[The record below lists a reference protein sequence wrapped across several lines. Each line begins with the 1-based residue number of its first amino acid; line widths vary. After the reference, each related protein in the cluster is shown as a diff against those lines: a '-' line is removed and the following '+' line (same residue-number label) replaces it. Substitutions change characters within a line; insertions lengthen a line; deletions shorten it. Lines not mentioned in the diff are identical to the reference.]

1 MPSGANSHLSSLSR
15 LTAPR
20 FLTFLSATMTITT
33 KAFDLS
39 RANTGFYLTA
49 MDAQTLF
56 SICKV
61 ERVSDNPEIGFQ
73 RQLDSSRAKRIAK
86 YLEERVIPGAIIVSA
101 QANTTL
107 IFDRQ
112 TGTLELG
119 DTPGSFLVIDGQHRL
134 YGAKLGA
141 DAGKENVIFPVC
153 ILAGLSLTDEV
164 QYFIDV
170 NSTAKGVPK
179 TLRIELTKFLVH
191 QDSVED
197 IRLRLFK
204 DLSIEPDSPLCGKLS
219 AEQKGPG
226 YLSHVPFE
234 LALNKLLGGDRLK
247 DLDYDQKKSLIKN
260 YLTGV
265 YKNLLDEAIP
275 QKLTQSAFF
284 QAIFK
289 VFDRACETAL
299 LTRGNYKAET
309 FEYVFEALHRIN
321 FELHTG
327 TNDESI
333 VTLEKDLIDKLD
345 MDKKAKIPA
354 DLF

>member
-1 MPSGANSHLSSLSR
+1 
-15 LTAPR
+15 
-20 FLTFLSATMTITT
+20 MTITT
-33 KAFDLS
+33 LAFDLS

-49 MDAQTLF
+49 MDANTLF

-61 ERVSDNPEIGFQ
+61 ERVSDNSAAGFQ
-73 RQLDSSRAKRIAK
+73 RQLDTSRARRISK
-86 YLEERVIPGAIIVSA
+86 YLEDRVIPGAIIISA
-101 QANTTL
+101 QDKTIL
-107 IFDRQ
+107 KFDPQ
-112 TGTLELG
+112 TGSLELG
-119 DTPGSFLVIDGQHRL
+119 NDEGSFLVIDGQHRL

-141 DAGKENVIFPVC
+141 DAGGPNVQFPVC
-153 ILAGLSLTDEV
+153 ILSGLTLTDEV
-164 QYFIDV
+164 QYFIDI

-179 TLRIELTKFLVH
+179 TLRIELTKFLVE
-191 QDSVED
+191 QDSIED

-204 DLSIEPDSPLCGKLS
+204 DLNVESDSPLCGKLS

-234 LALNKLLGGDRLK
+234 AALNKILGGDRLK
-247 DLDYDQKKSLIKN
+247 DLEYDQKKSLMKN

-265 YKNLLDEAIP
+265 YNNLLDEALP

-284 QAIFK
+284 QAIFR

-333 VTLEKDLIDKLD
+333 STLEKDLIDKLD
-345 MDKKAKIPA
+345 MDKKSKIPS

>member
-1 MPSGANSHLSSLSR
+1 
-15 LTAPR
+15 
-20 FLTFLSATMTITT
+20 MTIKTY
-33 KAFDLS
+33 AFDLS
-39 RANTGFYLTA
+39 RANTSFYLTA
-49 MDAQTLF
+49 MDSKKLF

-61 ERVSDNPEIGFQ
+61 ERVSENPAVGFQ

-86 YLEERVIPGAIIVSA
+86 YLEDRVIPGAIIISA
-101 QANTTL
+101 QEGTTL
-107 IFDRQ
+107 QFDSN
-112 TGTLELG
+112 TNILEFG
-119 DTPGSFLVIDGQHRL
+119 DDEGSFLVIDGQHRL
-134 YGAKLGA
+134 YGAKLKVDGGGA
-141 DAGKENVIFPVC
+141 NVMFPVC

-179 TLRIELTKFLVH
+179 TLRIELTKFLVK
-191 QDSVED
+191 QDSIED
-197 IRLRLFK
+197 IRLRLFR
-204 DLSIEPDSPLCGKLS
+204 DLNIEQDSPLCGKLS

-234 LALNKLLGGDRLK
+234 LAINKILLGDRLR
-247 DLDYDQKKSLIKN
+247 DLDYEYKKSLIKN
-260 YLTGV
+260 YLIGV
-265 YKNLLDEAIP
+265 YKNLLDEGLP
-275 QKLTQSAFF
+275 QKITQSAFF
-284 QAIFK
+284 QAIFR

-309 FEYVFEALHRIN
+309 FEYVFEALYLIN
-321 FELHTG
+321 FEFHTG

-345 MDKKAKIPA
+345 MDKKSKIPS

>member
-1 MPSGANSHLSSLSR
+1 
-15 LTAPR
+15 
-20 FLTFLSATMTITT
+20 MTIKTY
-33 KAFDLS
+33 AFDLS

-49 MDAQTLF
+49 MDATSLF
-56 SICKV
+56 SICRV
-61 ERVSDNPEIGFQ
+61 ERVSDNPAAGFQ
-73 RQLDSSRAKRIAK
+73 RQLDTSRAKRIAK
-86 YLEERVIPGAIIVSA
+86 YLQERVIPGAIIISA
-101 QANTTL
+101 QASTTLKFDNTTNM
-107 IFDRQ
+107 
-112 TGTLELG
+112 LELSS
-119 DTPGSFLVIDGQHRL
+119 TPGSFLVIDGQHRL
-134 YGAKLGA
+134 YGAKLSA
-141 DAGKENVIFPVC
+141 DEGGPNVSFPVC
-153 ILAGLSLTDEV
+153 ILMGLTLTDEV

-179 TLRIELTKFLVH
+179 TLRIELTKFLVQ

-204 DLSIEPDSPLCGKLS
+204 DLNVEGDSPLCGKLS

-234 LALNKLLGGDRLK
+234 LALNKIIGGDRLK
-247 DLDYDQKKSLIKN
+247 DLDYDQKKLLLKN

-265 YKNLLDEAIP
+265 YQNLLDEGAP

-284 QAIFK
+284 QAIFR

-321 FELHTG
+321 FEFHTG
-327 TNDESI
+327 TNEESI
-333 VTLEKDLIDKLD
+333 TMLEKDLIDKLD
-345 MDKKAKIPA
+345 MDKKSKIPA
-354 DLF
+354 NLF